1 MYYPIEEDRSML
13 YKNGLKGQQQ
23 TAQGIPCRN
32 GLKGQQQTAQG
43 IPCRNGLKGQQLTA
57 QGILISNLTRSMYYP
72 IEEDRS
78 MLYKNGL
85 KGQQLTAQGIA
96 LGRRSR
102 GKRPVRAKA
111 LVELIGFCPF
121 RAFFT
126 LHISPGRCP
135 GLIAIGL
142 SGRPADM

>member
-1 MYYPIEEDRSML
+1 ML

-23 TAQGIPCRN
+23 TAQGV
-32 GLKGQQQTAQG
+32 
-43 IPCRNGLKGQQLTA
+43 
-57 QGILISNLTRSMYYP
+57 LISNLTRSMYYP

-85 KGQQLTAQGIA
+85 KGQQQTAQGVLISNLTRSMYYPIEEDRSMLYKNGLKGQQQTAQGNA

-111 LVELIGFCPF
+111 LVELIGFCLF